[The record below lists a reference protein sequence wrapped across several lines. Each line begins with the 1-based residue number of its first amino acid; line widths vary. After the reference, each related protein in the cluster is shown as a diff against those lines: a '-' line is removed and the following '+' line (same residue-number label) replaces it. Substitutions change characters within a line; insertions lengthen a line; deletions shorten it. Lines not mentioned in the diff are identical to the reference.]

1 MAFRVARCLSRPV
14 HRYQSRIVSSPGLCR
29 SFAAS
34 ASPPESG
41 GVGGP
46 KGGDKLAAR
55 KKEEDDELI
64 TEDLLE
70 DILEDPYDGDDTV
83 SAGHMML
90 QQQRET
96 LHYLRLIEHEMPK
109 LPTGNH
115 SFLPTSATPLVVRS
129 LTYGGE
135 PHPATNKRVV
145 VVAVDDLPLKDE
157 AAIHRIKLLAGPRW
171 APRPPSD
178 GGFSNLD
185 NWGNGYI
192 KISCENF
199 PKPEMNL
206 SWASD
211 TLDRLI
217 QEANRPGKNKLD
229 DVPLDLRHIY
239 ARARKA
245 KKGEHLRGRIY
256 ARPTIHDFPKEW
268 LPPTATSD
276 SN

>member
-1 MAFRVARCLSRPV
+1 MAFRVARCLTRPV
-14 HRYQSRIVSSPGLCR
+14 HRYQSRPVSCPRLCR
-29 SFAAS
+29 NFAAS
-34 ASPPESG
+34 ASPSG
-41 GVGGP
+41 SDGP

-109 LPTGNH
+109 LVAYRKP
-115 SFLPTSATPLVVRS
+115 FIPPTSATPLVVRS
-129 LTYGGE
+129 LGYGGE

-171 APRPPSD
+171 APRPPLD

-192 KISCENF
+192 KVSCENF

-217 QEANRPGKNKLD
+217 QEANVGINKLD

-268 LPPTATSD
+268 LPATATSN

>member
-1 MAFRVARCLSRPV
+1 MAFHVARCLTRPV
-14 HRYQSRIVSSPGLCR
+14 HRYQSRPVISPSLR
-29 SFAAS
+29 RNFAAS
-34 ASPPESG
+34 ASPPGSDG
-41 GVGGP
+41 S

-109 LPTGNH
+109 LVGPSCMIFRCL
-115 SFLPTSATPLVVRS
+115 SFFSDTLAAYRKPFIPPTSATPLVVRS
-129 LTYGGE
+129 LGYGGE

-217 QEANRPGKNKLD
+217 QEANVGI
-229 DVPLDLRHIY
+229 PLSLIF
-239 ARARKA
+239 
-245 KKGEHLRGRIY
+245 EE
-256 ARPTIHDFPKEW
+256 T
-268 LPPTATSD
+268 
-276 SN
+276 

>member
-1 MAFRVARCLSRPV
+1 MAFRVARFLTRPV
-14 HRYQSRIVSSPGLCR
+14 HRYQPRPPLSPSLCR
-29 SFAAS
+29 NLATPPPAS
-34 ASPPESG
+34 EGAD
-41 GVGGP
+41 GP
-46 KGGDKLAAR
+46 KGEKLAAKR
-55 KKEEDDELI
+55 KEEDDELI

-109 LPTGNH
+109 LVAYRKP
-115 SFLPTSATPLVVRS
+115 FIPPTSATPLVVRS
-129 LTYGGE
+129 LGYGGE

-157 AAIHRIKLLAGPRW
+157 AAIHRIKVLAGPRW
-171 APRPPSD
+171 APRPPLD
-178 GGFSNLD
+178 GGISNLD

-199 PKPEMNL
+199 PRPEMNL

-217 QEANRPGKNKLD
+217 QEANERINSTMY
-229 DVPLDLRHIY
+229 PLDLRHIF

-256 ARPTIHDFPKEW
+256 SRPTIHDFPKEW

>member
-1 MAFRVARCLSRPV
+1 MVFRVARCLIRPVHCYPSRPV
-14 HRYQSRIVSSPGLCR
+14 LSPSLR
-29 SFAAS
+29 RNFAAP
-34 ASPPESG
+34 ASPPGSDG
-41 GVGGP
+41 S

-109 LPTGNH
+109 LVAYRKP
-115 SFLPTSATPLVVRS
+115 FIPPTSATPLVVRS
-129 LTYGGE
+129 LGYGGE

-157 AAIHRIKLLAGPRW
+157 TAIHRIKLLAGPRW

-268 LPPTATSD
+268 LPPIAASD

>member
-1 MAFRVARCLSRPV
+1 MAFRVARCFTRPV
-14 HRYQSRIVSSPGLCR
+14 HRYQSRPVLFPSLR
-29 SFAAS
+29 RDFAAS
-34 ASPPESG
+34 ASPPRSDG
-41 GVGGP
+41 S

-109 LPTGNH
+109 LVAYRKPFIPPT
-115 SFLPTSATPLVVRS
+115 LDTPLVVRS
-129 LTYGGE
+129 LGYGGE
-135 PHPATNKRVV
+135 PHPAANKRVV

-217 QEANRPGKNKLD
+217 KEANRPGKNKLD

-239 ARARKA
+239 ARAHKA